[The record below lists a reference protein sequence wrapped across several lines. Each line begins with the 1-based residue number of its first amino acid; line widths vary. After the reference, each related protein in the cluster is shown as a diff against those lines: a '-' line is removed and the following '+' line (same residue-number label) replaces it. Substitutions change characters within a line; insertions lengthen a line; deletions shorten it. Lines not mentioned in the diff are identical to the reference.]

1 MSNSGAM
8 DPAAAAERAG
18 VRIRA
23 AEPADVDA
31 IGATL
36 MDPGVFPGT
45 LQVPYTSM
53 AQYRERF
60 SFTDPHV
67 RMLVAVPLGADDD
80 RPVGNLG
87 LHRATNPRRIHTAT
101 LGMGIS
107 TAWQG
112 RGVGSALMAAALDV
126 ADRWWQV
133 QRVHLEVYAD
143 NEPAIALY
151 RRFGFE
157 VEGTLRRDA
166 FRDGEYVDSLLMARL
181 RAIP

>member
-1 MSNSGAM
+1 MSNSGAI

-23 AEPADVDA
+23 AEPDDVDA

-36 MDPGVFPGT
+36 MDPGVYPGT

-67 RMLVAVPLGADDD
+67 RVLVAVPLSGDDQ
-80 RPVGNLG
+80 PVGNIG

-107 TAWQG
+107 SAWQG

-126 ADRWWQV
+126 ADRHQ
-133 QRVHLEVYAD
+133 
-143 NEPAIALY
+143 
-151 RRFGFE
+151 
-157 VEGTLRRDA
+157 
-166 FRDGEYVDSLLMARL
+166 
-181 RAIP
+181 